1 MTTATLEA
9 RASRTQ
15 PEFETIFESL
25 YASYLKAHPGDEPLQ
40 WIAEAIDRSV
50 ADLGIGQR
58 IRWDARHFLLVNLHQ
73 VVALPMD
80 RAGRMDGE
88 LWSLLRK
95 DVKVILAQAAG
106 AAHGQEGGEISA
118 HAVLDATA
126 GAYGSLVLGY
136 IWPY

>member
-15 PEFETIFESL
+15 PEFESIFESL
-25 YASYLKAHPGDEPLQ
+25 YANYLEAHPGDEPLQ
-40 WIAEAIDRSV
+40 GIAEAIDRSITE
-50 ADLGIGQR
+50 LGIEQR

-73 VVALPMD
+73 VVTLPMD
-80 RAGRMDGE
+80 RAGRMDGD
-88 LWSLLRK
+88 LWNLLRN
-95 DVKVILAQAAG
+95 DAKVILAKAA
-106 AAHGQEGGEISA
+106 EKPGEISA

-126 GAYGSLVLGY
+126 AVYGSLVLCY

>member
-15 PEFETIFESL
+15 PESETIFEGL
-25 YASYLKAHPGDEPLQ
+25 HAAYLEAHPGDEPLT

-50 ADLGIGQR
+50 ADLAIERR

-73 VVALPMD
+73 MVALPMD
-80 RAGRMDGE
+80 RAGRMDGD
-88 LWSLLRK
+88 LWSLLRN
-95 DVKVILAQAAG
+95 DVKVILAEAA
-106 AAHGQEGGEISA
+106 ERPGEISA

-126 GAYGSLVLGY
+126 AVYGSLVLCY
-136 IWPY
+136 IWP

>member
-15 PEFETIFESL
+15 PEFDTIFESL
-25 YASYLKAHPGDEPLQ
+25 YQAYLDTHPGDEPLE

-50 ADLGIGQR
+50 AELGIEPR

-80 RAGRMDGE
+80 RAGRMDGD
-88 LWSLLRK
+88 LWSLLRN
-95 DVKVILAQAAG
+95 DVKVILANAARKD
-106 AAHGQEGGEISA
+106 GEISA

-126 GAYGSLVLGY
+126 EVYGSLVLCY
-136 IWPY
+136 IWPR

>member
-9 RASRTQ
+9 RASRTR
-15 PEFETIFESL
+15 PEFETIFEGL
-25 YASYLKAHPGDEPLQ
+25 YTAYLEAHPGEEPVK

-50 ADLGIGQR
+50 AELGIERR

-80 RAGRMDGE
+80 RAGRMDGD
-88 LWSLLRK
+88 LWNLLRN
-95 DVKVILAQAAG
+95 DVKVILAKAAEKPG
-106 AAHGQEGGEISA
+106 VISA

-126 GAYGSLVLGY
+126 GVYDALVLCY
-136 IWPY
+136 IWP